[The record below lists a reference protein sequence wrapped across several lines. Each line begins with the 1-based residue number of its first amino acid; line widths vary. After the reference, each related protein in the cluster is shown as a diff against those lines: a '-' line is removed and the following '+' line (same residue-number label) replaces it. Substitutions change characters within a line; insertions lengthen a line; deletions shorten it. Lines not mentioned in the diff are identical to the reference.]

1 VFNKT
6 LEYKLK
12 QDRPSKNGGKKT
24 GSKFN
29 GSYQSGAKG
38 ELVGYYR

>member
-1 VFNKT
+1 M
-6 LEYKLK
+6 
-12 QDRPSKNGGKKT
+12 DRPSKNGVKKT
-24 GSKFN
+24 GSELN